1 MLYLVKTSMCLL
13 HKAIQF
19 KFQLPSVKYHLHVYV
34 STYLFVLVG
43 LDYNYCIHKMRLL
56 TLTSLAV
63 ESSEVSFSVLCS
75 ELNLPREEVEM
86 VVLEGWYPATA
97 TYTASSL

>member
-1 MLYLVKTSMCLL
+1 MCLL

-19 KFQLPSVKYHLHVYV
+19 KQVSAPLSQISPTCVHVYV

-43 LDYNYCIHKMRLL
+43 LDYNYCVHKMRLL

-97 TYTASSL
+97 TCTASSL